1 MEKKPA
7 SPLIKAL
14 PHILGIG
21 LSVILISVLHYQT
34 VGSRRL
40 LHEVSQRLYYV
51 PIIYASYCYGIAGG
65 LTSALLSVA
74 FFLPHLGQ
82 HSHDPNV
89 YVNQQAEL
97 IVFFLIGT
105 TTGLMSTAQKREHL
119 RYQRAAEEL
128 QSAYR
133 ELKETVDQLLLA
145 DRLASLGQLSAAL
158 VHEVRN
164 PLASIRGAVEALEP
178 EIPSEHP
185 KREFLDA
192 IHHEIDR
199 LNRLVSEFLHFARP
213 RQPELMP
220 VRPNDVVRSVV
231 TLVAKEATR
240 SRVQVSMQLDD
251 RLPEVIMDGEQ
262 IKQALLNLVLNG
274 IQAMNDGGRLE
285 IITKQRGNKLI
296 IGVRDHGLGIPGE
309 VRDRIFDPFVTT
321 KEGGTGLG
329 LAIAYRLVK
338 QHKAEIRA
346 ADAPGGG
353 SVFEIELPLQQ
364 ERELQ
369 SSEPAVV
376 PFR

>member
-1 MEKKPA
+1 MEKKSA
-7 SPLIKAL
+7 SPLIKGL
-14 PHILGIG
+14 PQILGIG

-34 VGSRRL
+34 VGSHRL

-51 PIIYASYCYGIAGG
+51 PIIYSAYRYGIAGG
-65 LTSALLSVA
+65 LASAFLSVA
-74 FFLPHLGQ
+74 LFLAHLGR
-82 HSHDPNV
+82 HSDDPNV

-105 TTGLMSTAQKREHL
+105 TTGLMSNAQKREHL

-128 QSAYR
+128 QNAYK
-133 ELKETVDQLLLA
+133 ELKQTVDQLLLA
-145 DRLASLGQLSAAL
+145 DRLASLGQLSAAI

-164 PLASIRGAVEALEP
+164 PLASIKGAVEALES
-178 EIPSEHP
+178 EISDRHP

-240 SRVQVSMQLDD
+240 SRVQVTVQLDD

-274 IQAMNDGGRLE
+274 IQAMKEGGPLE
-285 IITKQRGNKLI
+285 IVTKQRDNKLI
-296 IGVRDHGLGIPGE
+296 IGVRDQGLGIPGD

-338 QHKAEIRA
+338 QHKGEIRA
-346 ADAPGGG
+346 GDAPGGG
-353 SVFEIELPLQQ
+353 SVFEIQLPLRQ
-364 ERELQ
+364 EKELQ
-369 SSEPAVV
+369 SREAAMV
-376 PFR
+376 PSR